1 MAIFYQHIGQSLWRR
16 DAPKSLGDDEGSLRR
31 FDMDDVEKFLSDLPP
46 PELQALRNMT
56 GEVAPT
62 GFQIWGLP
70 SGAGPT
76 LRSMTAGDSLLLLER
91 DEFRYVGQVLHRLSE
106 PSWMLSNHIW
116 GEQRF
121 PIIVFL
127 QGHMIRYPWERFKS
141 EFGFASN
148 YGMRGNTMKLSGDRV
163 RISRFGSEDAFLAN
177 LVGHEADDFDSVA
190 AEFQLFSERAEA
202 QLRLVRERVGQAA
215 FRIDVMSRQ
224 GSQCA
229 VCGFDLLEAL
239 EAAHLVPKNASGSDD
254 PRNGIIL
261 CVLHHRL
268 FDAGLFKI
276 DPDSFAVV
284 PTAPH
289 SMEALRIS
297 RNNLKYLSSSVR
309 DEALRWNANNPRG
322 IQLKRPA
329 HPQ

>member
-1 MAIFYQHIGQSLWRR
+1 MAIYYQHIGQPLWRR
-16 DAPKSLGDDEGSLRR
+16 DAPKSLGDDEGNVRR
-31 FDMDDVEKFLSDLPP
+31 FHMHDIEEFLSDLPP

-76 LRSMTAGDSLLLLER
+76 LRSMTAGDSLMLLER

-127 QGHMIRYPWERFKS
+127 QGHMIRHPWENFKS
-141 EFGFASN
+141 DFGFAPN
-148 YGMRGNTMKLSGDRV
+148 YGMRGNTMRLSEDRV
-163 RISRFGSEDAFLAN
+163 RRSRYGSEDDFLTDM
-177 LVGHEADDFDSVA
+177 LGQDTDDFDSVA

-202 QLRLVRERVGQAA
+202 QLKLVRERSEQAA

-224 GSQCA
+224 GPQCT
-229 VCGFDLLEAL
+229 VCGFGLLEAL
-239 EAAHLVPKNASGSDD
+239 EAAHLVPKSANGSDD
-254 PRNGIIL
+254 PRNGIVL

-276 DPDSFAVV
+276 DPDSFDVV
-284 PTAPH
+284 PTEPH
-289 SMEALRIS
+289 SLEALRIS
-297 RNNLKYLSSSVR
+297 CNNLKNLSSSVR
-309 DEALRWNANNPRG
+309 EEALRWNANNAR
-322 IQLKRPA
+322 K
-329 HPQ
+329 